1 MSIYTFKSCVF
12 FFKWP
17 TIYTNI
23 HTKPSELIKELRR
36 SLLKCLRTAVGSGT
50 VKLEEG
56 RDVCM
61 GEEERGRDETATRG
75 RREGREEAMGRRGRR

>member
-1 MSIYTFKSCVF
+1 M
-12 FFKWP
+12 
-17 TIYTNI
+17 
-23 HTKPSELIKELRR
+23 
-36 SLLKCLRTAVGSGT
+36 LKCLRTAVGSGT

-75 RREGREEAMGRRGRR
+75 QREGREEAMGRRGRR